1 MDWRYQSK
9 EFRTAS
15 IWDVRFITLTLQS
28 KIWWTAGI
36 GTRLDAESSPKN
48 LLKKLTWSNCGSSPL
63 CRDFVNG
70 FSCKNS
76 NTKKGVRLQLSQA
89 FSDLLKSKLPHCS
102 PQFWLELITLP
113 ALSEER
119 ARYFKNGGSSGPR
132 LMGETSLRQ
141 TSGRVGNYRWGVF
154 DGSH

>member
-1 MDWRYQSK
+1 M
-9 EFRTAS
+9 
-15 IWDVRFITLTLQS
+15 
-28 KIWWTAGI
+28 
-36 GTRLDAESSPKN
+36 
-48 LLKKLTWSNCGSSPL
+48 KKLTWSNCGSSPL

-102 PQFWLELITLP
+102 PQFRLELITLP

-119 ARYFKNGGSSGPR
+119 AGYFKKWGLIRAPANGR
-132 LMGETSLRQ
+132 ETSPRR
-141 TSGRVGNYRWGVF
+141 TSGRVGNYR
-154 DGSH
+154 